1 MTARRLAGF
10 RAWVWQRATA
20 VYIGLFLVYL
30 LGRMA
35 VAPFDSAEAL
45 RAWLGGT
52 TLWVAF
58 GLFALA
64 LLLHAW
70 IGVRDVILDYVK
82 PPALRLALLAAVALF
97 LLANGLWL
105 AGILMEVR

>member
-1 MTARRLAGF
+1 
-10 RAWVWQRATA
+10 
-20 VYIGLFLVYL
+20 
-30 LGRMA
+30 
-35 VAPFDSAEAL
+35 
-45 RAWLGGT
+45 
-52 TLWVAF
+52 VAF

>member
-10 RAWVWQRATA
+10 RAWLWQRATA
-20 VYIGLFLVYL
+20 LYLGLFLVYL
-30 LGRMA
+30 LGRL
-35 VAPFDSAEAL
+35 VWAPFDSAEAL
-45 RAWLGGT
+45 RAWLGDT
-52 TLWVAF
+52 RVWTAF
-58 GLFALA
+58 GLFGAA

-82 PPALRLALLAAVALF
+82 PPMLRLALLAATALF

-105 AGILMEVR
+105 AGILVEAR